1 MTISEKVAYLKG
13 LSEGM
18 KLDTSSDQGKLFSV
32 VIEIL
37 EDVAADLEDL
47 NDNALDLGEEIDE
60 LSDDLAALEDI
71 VYEDEE
77 DECEDDDEE
86 DSEDDDGCC
95 CCCEDDAEPLFFEVK
110 CPTCSNEIS
119 VDEDVLAQGTISCPN
134 CGEKLEFDFDE
145 DDEDAEDNEE

>member
-77 DECEDDDEE
+77 AECEDDDEE

-119 VDEDVLAQGTISCPN
+119 VDEDVLAQGPISCPN